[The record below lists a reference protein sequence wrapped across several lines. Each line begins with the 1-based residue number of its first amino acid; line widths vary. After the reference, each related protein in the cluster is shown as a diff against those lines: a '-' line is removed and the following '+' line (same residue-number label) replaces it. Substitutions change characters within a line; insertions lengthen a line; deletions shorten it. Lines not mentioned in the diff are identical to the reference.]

1 MLTRTPDSADK
12 VAETVLRIVAA
23 QAMIPVVAVRLDAT
37 PQELGL
43 DSLGLVEMVFAVEEA
58 FDITVPFNANEI
70 GNANETG
77 PQAFDITT
85 IGTVVAAVQGLV
97 AAKNR

>member
-1 MLTRTPDSADK
+1 MLTRTPDNADK
-12 VAETVLRIVAA
+12 VAETVLRIVAT
-23 QAMIPVVAVRLDAT
+23 QAMIPLAAVRLDAT